1 MLEQLRK
8 GAGTW
13 VAKIFIG
20 LLVMSFAVWGV
31 ADIFGGYG
39 AQSLASV
46 GDDEIEV
53 QDYRFAMQTE
63 MRRISQQMGRQ
74 MTMEDAR
81 NAGID
86 RQVLFR
92 LVGDAALQS
101 HGKDLNLGV
110 SEQYLAKRLM
120 EEPAFRGPSGAF
132 EKQYFAQVL
141 QANGMTEQ
149 NYVARQR
156 LASIRRQLTRT
167 MTESAVVPETLL
179 AAVNSFEN
187 EKRVLRYIT
196 LPSAMAGKIDAPS
209 EDDLKKYYE
218 TRKQIY
224 RAAEVRKLALLVL
237 DPQEMAKSI
246 AIEPDVIETYFEAN
260 KDSYLKPERRKVQ
273 QISFSDK
280 AAATAAHDKLN
291 GGAEF
296 LAVALEQG
304 LAEQDIDLGL
314 VAKKDLVDPAI
325 AEAAFGLKKGAYSA
339 PVEGQLTTAIV
350 RVTDIEVPVQ
360 TPVAQA
366 KDEIG
371 KRLARDR
378 AANDVLDTY
387 DRIEDDRAGGGTLSE
402 IAKKLSLQYT
412 EIESIDAKGLE
423 PSGKP
428 AALPGASDKLLEAA
442 FEGDVGVEMDPIE
455 TNTEGYVW
463 IDVLK
468 VVPERVKPFEEVR
481 DQVLTDWTKQQTRTR
496 LADLG
501 KSLVERLKNG
511 EALSAVAQS
520 LKLNVQQST
529 PVSRLKP
536 NVQIPQ
542 AAVAQAFVL
551 SEGEAGSA
559 WAPDGK
565 ARLVFEVVKVE
576 APAPLA
582 SDSKTQISNRMA
594 ALLADDYFSQY
605 LSGLRDA
612 YGVTINEAK
621 VNEIT
626 GRGR

>member
-1 MLEQLRK
+1 MLETLRK

-120 EEPAFRGPSGAF
+120 EEPAFRGPSGVF
-132 EKQYFAQVL
+132 DRQYFAQVL

-167 MTESAVVPETLL
+167 MTESTVVPETLL

-196 LPSAMAGKIDAPS
+196 LPAAMAGKIDAPS
-209 EDDLKKYYE
+209 EDDLRKYYE

-246 AIEPDVIETYFEAN
+246 AIEPEEIDTYFEAN

-280 AAATAAHDKLN
+280 AAAAAAHDKLD

-304 LAEQDIDLGL
+304 LAERDIDLGL

-325 AEAAFGLKKGAYSA
+325 AEAVFGLKKGAYSA
-339 PVEGQLTTAIV
+339 PVEGKLTTAIV

-360 TPVAQA
+360 TPAAQA

-402 IAKKLSLQYT
+402 IAKKLSLQYK

-468 VVPERVKPFEEVR
+468 VTPERVKPFEEVR
-481 DQVLTDWTKQQTRTR
+481 DQVLADWTKQQTRTR

-501 KSLVERLKNG
+501 KTLVERLKNG
-511 EALSAVAQS
+511 ETLAAVAQS
-520 LKLNVQQST
+520 LKLKVQQSP
-529 PVSRLKP
+529 PVSRLRP

-576 APAPLA
+576 APAQLS
-582 SDSKTQISNRMA
+582 SDGKVQISNRMA